1 MYAIIYKK
9 RHIGILATFT
19 QVAYTSSR
27 HPPHHVPS
35 QESRIWTQEAT
46 FNATSHHMTGM
57 AFVDGRSCRF
67 RIDVRTGMLELLAT
81 SRIAFAYAYNVI
93 L

>member
-1 MYAIIYKK
+1 MQ
-9 RHIGILATFT
+9 R
-19 QVAYTSSR
+19 
-27 HPPHHVPS
+27 
-35 QESRIWTQEAT
+35 
-46 FNATSHHMTGM
+46 SHHMTGM

-67 RIDVRTGMLELLAT
+67 GIDVRTGMLELLAT